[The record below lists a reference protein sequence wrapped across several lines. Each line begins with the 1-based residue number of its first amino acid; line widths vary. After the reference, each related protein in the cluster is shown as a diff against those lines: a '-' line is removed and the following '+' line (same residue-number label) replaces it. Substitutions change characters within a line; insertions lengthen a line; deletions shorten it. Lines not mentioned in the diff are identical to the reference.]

1 MKAFRIGRKA
11 AGHWINKTPPIRGG
25 YQQFPSLASDASEK
39 AAYTLHIESDDGVET
54 QPVTPADDTLQIPAD
69 SLSPPDSPP
78 RRDQGLGTACS
89 RASSRCSRRA
99 VSGER
104 RFSDCDEKNPELP
117 FLHDVEKEPLAPKP
131 RLNMTPEEYTEFAIK
146 QGQKFDSQ
154 DFPSLDLDVQQ
165 AITEKYMALH
175 EQINEQGLY
184 NCPYVEYGK
193 ESVRYLTLFALFIV
207 TLRQEWYFTSAIFLG
222 LFWVSIVP
230 YKDLQPSPYL
240 THTSTKSCSLLTML
254 AIEQSLQFSP

>member
-25 YQQFPSLASDASEK
+25 YQQVPSLASDASEK
-39 AAYTLHIESDDGVET
+39 AAYTLHIQSDDGVET
-54 QPVTPADDTLQIPAD
+54 QDVTPANDTLQIPTD

-78 RRDQGLGTACS
+78 RRDQGTGTACS

-104 RFSDCDEKNPELP
+104 RFSDADEKNPELP
-117 FLHDVEKEPLAPKP
+117 FLHDVEKTPLAPKP

-154 DFPSLDLDVQQ
+154 DFPSLDLEVQQ

-175 EQINEQGLY
+175 EQISEQGLY
-184 NCPYVEYGK
+184 NCNYLAYGK
-193 ESVRYLTLFALFIV
+193 ECIRYLSLFALFIV
-207 TLRQEWYFTSAIFLG
+207 TLRQGWYVTSALFLG
-222 LFWVSIVP
+222 LFWVSTLSS
-230 YKDLQPSPYL
+230 KDAQ
-240 THTSTKSCSLLTML
+240 
-254 AIEQSLQFSP
+254 